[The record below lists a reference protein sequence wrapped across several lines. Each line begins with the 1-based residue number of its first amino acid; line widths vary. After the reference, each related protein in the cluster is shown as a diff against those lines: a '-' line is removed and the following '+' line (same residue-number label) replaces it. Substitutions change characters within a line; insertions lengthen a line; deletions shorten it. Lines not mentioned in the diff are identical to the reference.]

1 VRTLLRPLLA
11 GLLIAVLILSPAM
24 MAPAGAVAPP
34 LGVILQAERAR
45 VGPNSAASGTTV
57 FDGDLLETG
66 AAGMLQARFGSSQAY
81 LMAGTSAVVHQASNG
96 FAADLATGTVVL
108 SSGQDQKFLLLADG
122 ATIQPGTAQPTV
134 ALVTWVSAKELLLTS
149 RKGALEVS
157 LGDDVRTVPEGAS
170 YRMLIEPADP
180 AAAGASPQN
189 PQASGKNKLILIVIG
204 AVVAATTV
212 AVVLALESPS
222 KP

>member
-1 VRTLLRPLLA
+1 MGTPFRSLLA
-11 GLLIAVLILSPAM
+11 AVLTAVLTLSPAM
-24 MAPAGAVAPP
+24 VAPAGAVAPP

-45 VGPNSAASGTTV
+45 VGSNSAASGTTV

-81 LMAGTSAVVHQASNG
+81 LMAGTSAVVHQASSG
-96 FAADLATGTVVL
+96 FAADLTTGTVVL
-108 SSGQDQKFLLLADG
+108 SSGEGQKFQLVADG

-157 LGDDVRTVPEGAS
+157 LGDDVKTVPEGAS
-170 YRMLIEPADP
+170 YRMLVEPADP
-180 AAAGASPQN
+180 GAGPQNN

-204 AVVAATTV
+204 AVAVATTV
-212 AVVLALESPS
+212 AVILAVESPS